1 MGAMC
6 EISDLQKP
14 KNVRWEEE
22 TLTNTY
28 GKFIAEPFEPG
39 IASTI
44 GNTLRRMLLSYI
56 EGAAVTSIKIEGVLH
71 EFSTLPGMKEDVM
84 DLLMNIK
91 QLCLKVYGSSPQ
103 YISLNV
109 EGERNVVAGDIQC
122 PSGVDVINKDLHI
135 ATLDTDGKLQINM
148 EVNNGYGYVLASE
161 NKRDDLPVGTIAID
175 SFFSPVV
182 KVAYKV
188 EVVRV
193 GQVTN
198 YEKLILEVWTNGSI
212 IPQDAVAYAAKTLK
226 EHLNI
231 FINFSEIEEKKIED
245 SVDKEEERI
254 KALLRMP
261 VEELELSVRSA
272 NCLRSSDL
280 NTIGELITKTE
291 QEMLKTRNFGKK
303 SLTEIKEKLTTY
315 NLTLGMKEYLPLMEK
330 LREEERE

>member
-6 EISDLQKP
+6 GIRDLQKP

-39 IASTI
+39 IAITV

-56 EGAAVTSIKIEGVLH
+56 EGAAVTSVKIDGVLH
-71 EFSTLPGMKEDVM
+71 EFSTLTGMKEDVM

-91 QLCLKVYGSSPQ
+91 QLCLKVHGSSSQ
-103 YISLNV
+103 RISLNV
-109 EGERNVVAGDIQC
+109 EGERDVMAGDIQC
-122 PSGVDVINKDLHI
+122 SSDVEVVNKDLHI
-135 ATLDTDGKLQINM
+135 ATLDTDGRLVIDM
-148 EVNNGYGYVLASE
+148 EVNKGYGYVLAAE
-161 NKRDDLPVGTIAID
+161 NKRDELPVGTIAID

-198 YEKLILEVWTNGSI
+198 YEKLILEVWTDGTI
-212 IPQDAVAYAAKTLK
+212 IPQDAVAHAAKTLK
-226 EHLNI
+226 DHLNI
-231 FINFSEIEEKKIED
+231 FINFSEVEEKEIED

-272 NCLRSSDL
+272 NCLKSSEL

-303 SLTEIKEKLTTY
+303 SLTEIKEKLTLY

-330 LREEERE
+330 LREE